1 MKLSTL
7 KTRLDRLEAKRGTGR
22 FDHLSYEELEAAIF
36 ERMHRLV
43 TAAGGIEQLFDWMD
57 NQTDPK
63 TQESWRKIQTP
74 RRDIRADYLRWEA
87 RFCSQH

>member
-1 MKLSTL
+1 MNLSTL

-22 FDHLSYEELEAAIF
+22 FDHLSYEKLEAACF

-43 TAAGGIEQLFDWMD
+43 TAAGGIEQLFHLMD
-57 NQTDPK
+57 NETDPN
-63 TQESWRKIQTP
+63 TQESWGRIQTP
-74 RRDIRADYLRWEA
+74 RRDIRVDYLRREA